1 MQYSNG
7 AQSAAISAHWRARL
21 SCPTVG
27 RASIWDICAA
37 PKRRNN
43 QADWR
48 VRRFLKNADDLTN
61 RQWHFSVKSR
71 AALCAVNIKEALFNC
86 LKTLRPSD
94 KRRFFY
100 RAAAPSANEEH
111 ISGSCI
117 TEMNLF
123 PFSQEPFS
131 AGLRI
136 ADEVAHQTVA
146 RGSLLRS
153 WITALH
159 APRGAVIGGGGGGWG
174 TAQMQKK
181 WIPLDPRCW
190 AKQNPWVSA
199 ASYRSLPP
207 ICKTKR
213 RREKKKRAFRLSSE
227 QMPPGARGLR
237 RAVFAV
243 LSHAASAYNSSRAK

>member
-159 APRGAVIGGGGGGWG
+159 APRGAVIGGGGGDGADAEKMDSVG
-174 TAQMQKK
+174 PSLLSQAE
-181 WIPLDPRCW
+181 PLSLC
-190 AKQNPWVSA
+190 SIL
-199 ASYRSLPP
+199 SLPP
-207 ICKTKR
+207 PHLQNKEAERKEEASLQVELQTD
-213 RREKKKRAFRLSSE
+213 APGSLRLM
-227 QMPPGARGLR
+227 QGRLR
-237 RAVFAV
+237 CAEPRCFCIQ
-243 LSHAASAYNSSRAK
+243 

>member
-1 MQYSNG
+1 MTLFCQ
-7 AQSAAISAHWRARL
+7 
-21 SCPTVG
+21 VM
-27 RASIWDICAA
+27 
-37 PKRRNN
+37 
-43 QADWR
+43 
-48 VRRFLKNADDLTN
+48 
-61 RQWHFSVKSR
+61 
-71 AALCAVNIKEALFNC
+71 AALCVVNIKEALFNG

-100 RAAAPSANEEH
+100 QAAAPSANEKH

-159 APRGAVIGGGGGGWG
+159 APRGAVIGGWGVAGG

-181 WIPLDPRCW
+181 MDSVGPSLLSQAEPRSLC
-190 AKQNPWVSA
+190 SIL
-199 ASYRSLPP
+199 SLPP
-207 ICKTKR
+207 PHLQNKEAERKEEASLQVELRTD
-213 RREKKKRAFRLSSE
+213 A
-227 QMPPGARGLR
+227 PG
-237 RAVFAV
+237 
-243 LSHAASAYNSSRAK
+243 SSRLMQGRLHCAEPRCFCIQ